1 MWFKNALRVNLIIS
15 AHTHTHTHVPMHAR
29 THAHTYTHTTR
40 AHTHI
45 HKHTHTQTHTLSH
58 THERSIPHLL
68 ASRMSESAST
78 NTFRSMSLRSSLLA
92 NASIP
97 SNMITLAPY
106 IVLWVAKPNMC
117 TWSLITIAISVIK
130 NQNTNTIPSW

>member
-1 MWFKNALRVNLIIS
+1 MEN
-15 AHTHTHTHVPMHAR
+15 P
-29 THAHTYTHTTR
+29 
-40 AHTHI
+40 
-45 HKHTHTQTHTLSH
+45 

-130 NQNTNTIPSW
+130 NQHTNTRVYFGGGRRGAFPPPLEFCTQTCINIKNVHVCPPFISKFTVFPLFEKS